1 MIYKYR
7 VSLSFVSTYI
17 LFHEIKRIENDI
29 QLYRNYFTQTHNVY
43 KSPPNEII
51 QKNHFSFDRIQE
63 IFFLS

>member
-7 VSLSFVSTYI
+7 VSLSFVPKYI

-51 QKNHFSFDRIQE
+51 KKKQ
-63 IFFLS
+63 FFF